1 MEIRFLANVI
11 DQLDFALDHI
21 SLQDTN
27 YKRLALML
35 IDNAVELALH
45 QHAEE
50 SKRWE
55 WDARDNS
62 PEHQKAV
69 SEALGQRFDSKV
81 KFGRISGLIGEET
94 AQSIN
99 TLHSYRN
106 QLYHQGVMYE
116 GILHAL
122 AVFYF
127 RIACNLLA
135 ALPIRGFSWSSNH
148 RIPLR
153 AIKYIGN
160 PRFPDPRKMFPLVW
174 ARLKEVSEGIK
185 FDLVADLHA
194 ALTELTEETDRLLNY
209 LAEGHPEKP
218 SRDELVR
225 DAQAWRIAFT
235 DEGKRFAS
243 THSCREET
251 VGGYVKWLGQNY
263 SFAFRNDPVP
273 GWKERLASFGRERD
287 PHAALRKYQEFV
299 NQTQSVREAVEASV
313 ASLDAE
319 IDRQIDAAREGRV

>member
-1 MEIRFLANVI
+1 MKRV
-11 DQLDFALDHI
+11 DALGCLL
-21 SLQDTN
+21 S
-27 YKRLALML
+27 YKAAYTAEFHL
-35 IDNAVELALH
+35 AVEALTQCFAH
-45 QHAEE
+45 GFLVLW
-50 SKRWE
+50 RI
-55 WDARDNS
+55 
-62 PEHQKAV
+62 
-69 SEALGQRFDSKV
+69 
-81 KFGRISGLIGEET
+81 ISGVPLPSFRFFGVLM
-94 AQSIN
+94 QRQF
-99 TLHSYRN
+99 YRVVD
-106 QLYHQGVMYE
+106 QHKGQ
-116 GILHAL
+116 AL
-122 AVFYF
+122 V
-127 RIACNLLA
+127 
-135 ALPIRGFSWSSNH
+135 IR
-148 RIPLR
+148 
-153 AIKYIGN
+153 
-160 PRFPDPRKMFPLVW
+160 V
-174 ARLKEVSEGIK
+174 LKRDMVQGIK